1 MIHLDTHVLA
11 WLAGGH
17 QSRIPAPVLD
27 RIEADEVAYSPMARL
42 ELSYLHEIGRIAHPA
57 DRVLAHLRRSIG
69 AAEDG
74 TPFTDVVEEASRLTW
89 TREPFDRLIAAQA
102 IAAACTLATGDR
114 VLHEA
119 LPGQTLWGAPPQ
131 K

>member
-27 RIEADEVAYSPMARL
+27 RIESEQVTYSPMARL
-42 ELSYLHEIGRIAHPA
+42 ELSYLHEIGRIAQPA
-57 DRVLAHLRRSIG
+57 DRVLSHLRRTIG
-69 AAEDG
+69 AGEDG
-74 TPFTDVVEEASRLTW
+74 TALPDVVEEACRLEW
-89 TREPFDRLIAAQA
+89 TRDPFDRLIAAQA
-102 IAAACTLATGDR
+102 IAAGCPLATGDR
-114 VLHEA
+114 ILREA
-119 LPGQTLWGAPPQ
+119 LPDHTVWGPTSQ

>member
-1 MIHLDTHVLA
+1 VIHLDTHVLA

-27 RIEADEVAYSPMARL
+27 RIESEEVAYSPMTRL

-74 TPFTDVVEEASRLTW
+74 TPFSDVVEEASRLAW
-89 TREPFDRLIAAQA
+89 TRDPFDRLIAAQA

-114 VLHEA
+114 VLREA
-119 LPGQTLWGAPPQ
+119 LPGQTLWGTSPQ

>member
-27 RIEADEVAYSPMARL
+27 RIESEQVTYSPMARL

-57 DRVLAHLRRSIG
+57 DRVLSHLRRTIG
-69 AAEDG
+69 AGEDG
-74 TPFTDVVEEASRLTW
+74 TPFSDVVEEASRLAW
-89 TREPFDRLIAAQA
+89 TRDPFDRLIAAQA

-114 VLHEA
+114 VLREA
-119 LPGQTLWGAPPQ
+119 LPGQTLWGTSPQ